1 MPEWFFIIAMGLFGL
16 LFGSFANVVIW
27 RLPRGESIASP
38 GSHCPSCDTPIA
50 WHDNVPVLSWLALR
64 AKCRR
69 CGARIPARYP
79 AVEIA
84 SGIAFAS
91 AAWRFGVGLQ
101 AVAAALF
108 LWGLLALSLI
118 DIAHFRLPNPLVGAL
133 AVFGAVAA
141 VASQLTG
148 APIVPL
154 VGVTETGLL
163 SHPVLAGLAGALA
176 AGGTAFAVAEGYAL
190 VRKREGLGM
199 GDVKL
204 LGVLGLFLGL
214 YGFMALALASML
226 GVLVVIALSRTSEVP
241 LGQTR
246 IPFGALLA
254 AGATIVVFAGPQLWG
269 WYLGLVGLA

>member
-1 MPEWFFIIAMGLFGL
+1 MPEWYFIIVMALFGL

-27 RLPRGESIASP
+27 RLPRGESIATP
-38 GSHCPSCDTPIA
+38 GSHCPSCDAPIA
-50 WHDNVPVLSWLALR
+50 WYDNVPVVSWILLR

-69 CGARIPARYP
+69 CGAPIAARYP
-79 AVEIA
+79 AVEA
-84 SGIAFAS
+84 ACGVAYAA
-91 AAWRFGVGLQ
+91 AAWRFGAGAQ
-101 AVAAALF
+101 AVAAALL

-133 AVFGAVAA
+133 AVIAGVGAVA
-141 VASQLTG
+141 SEFTG
-148 APIVPL
+148 LPIVPL
-154 VGVTETGLL
+154 VGVADSGLF
-163 SHPVLAGLAGALA
+163 SHPVVAAVLGAFA
-176 AGGTAFAVAEGYAL
+176 AGGTAFAVAEGYAF

-214 YGFMALALASML
+214 YAFMALALASML
-226 GVLVVIALSRTSEVP
+226 GVIVVLALSRTTDEP
-241 LGQTR
+241 LSQTR

-254 AGATIVVFAGPQLWG
+254 TGAAIVVFAGPELWS

>member
-1 MPEWFFIIAMGLFGL
+1 VPEWYFIIVMALFGL

-38 GSHCPSCDTPIA
+38 GSHCPSCGAPIA
-50 WHDNVPVLSWLALR
+50 WYDNVPVVSWLALR

-69 CGARIPARYP
+69 CGARIPVRYP
-79 AVEIA
+79 AVEVA
-84 SGIAFAS
+84 SGVAFAA
-91 AAWRFGVGLQ
+91 AAWGFGVGAQ
-101 AVAAALF
+101 AIVAALF

-118 DIAHFRLPNPLVGAL
+118 DVAHFRLPNPLVGAL
-133 AVFGAVAA
+133 ALLGAVGA

-148 APIVPL
+148 GPIVPL
-154 VGVTETGLL
+154 VGLAASGLL
-163 SHPVLAGLAGALA
+163 SHPIVAALAGALA

-226 GVLVVIALSRTSEVP
+226 GVLVVLALSRTSEAP
-241 LGQTR
+241 LGDTR

-254 AGATIVVFAGPQLWG
+254 AGAAIVVFAGPELWG